1 MSKILKLINDEKKA
15 LVVTATKGCVSDYTA
30 ENYPCSVDDTAICTT
45 AVDECWKLD
54 YAACSTGAV
63 DICYTVDNSGC
74 HEKHLDVCQ
83 TQDNSYCAEAEK
95 YDYEG

>member
-30 ENYPCSVDDTAICTT
+30 ENTPCEEEDYAVCVTG
-45 AVDECWKLD
+45 VDECGNYD
-54 YAACSTGAV
+54 YAACVTGAV
-63 DICYTVDNSGC
+63 DICLNIDSSNC
-74 HEKHLDVCQ
+74 REKHFDHCSN
-83 TQDNSYCAEAEK
+83 DDISYCAEAEK

>member
-30 ENYPCSVDDTAICTT
+30 ENDPCSFVDNAICTT
-45 AVDECWKLD
+45 AVDECGEYD

-63 DICYTVDNSGC
+63 DICIKKDYAGC
-74 HEKHLDVCQ
+74 EEKHFDQCY
-83 TQDNSYCAEAEK
+83 TMDTSYCAEAEK

>member
-30 ENYPCSVDDTAICTT
+30 ENDPCSVLDEAICTT
-45 AVDECWKLD
+45 GVDECWKSD
-54 YAACSTGAV
+54 HAACSTGAV
-63 DICYTVDNSGC
+63 DICYEVDNSGC

-83 TQDNSYCAEAEK
+83 TLDNSYCAEAEK